1 MHVKEKGKEGSAYGR
16 LSHVWFQL
24 VCATYLLL
32 KADTGRGGQES
43 EVERE
48 EEEEEAKGL
57 SSLLCDVLSLGKR
70 RKDGGR
76 ILKASKKFG
85 ASFY

>member
-1 MHVKEKGKEGSAYGR
+1 MCS
-16 LSHVWFQL
+16 
-24 VCATYLLL
+24 YLLL

-48 EEEEEAKGL
+48 EEEEEQEEEEESKEL
-57 SSLLCDVLSLGKR
+57 SSLLWDVLSLGKR

-76 ILKASKKFG
+76 NSE
-85 ASFY
+85 SFEKI